1 MTCGCINKSH
11 DGAGRG
17 ISLSLNSPGKSTPG
31 KLHSAIQ
38 LCRFQSGGKK
48 VKERKKRK
56 KETKGKY
63 SGKLKAVQENSTR
76 AEGTDSPGRLKSST
90 CIAPLW

>member
-48 VKERKKRK
+48 MKERKKRK
-56 KETKGKY
+56 KGNQRKIQRQIEGSSGEQYKG
-63 SGKLKAVQENSTR
+63 
-76 AEGTDSPGRLKSST
+76 
-90 CIAPLW
+90 